1 MSTATGL
8 QALSLLA
15 QSAGIAIAEAKPK
28 MPTYAQAQEAIL
40 ADLAQRG
47 WTVKAG
53 LKIPHATS
61 KDGRYRL
68 WFKTQA
74 VYYTIV
80 GASSAGLPG
89 AHNFQAARSLWVD
102 DIRKGTPESF
112 YAAVEAG
119 LKRRD
124 GAVEEAISGRGA
136 PSPWKVGYSV
146 VKGDAKGTGSVY
158 GTIVK
163 MTSSKPLR
171 SKIEWEDGTTSVVE
185 TGHPSIRAF
194 RGKPPTAAP
203 TAEGREA
210 GDGLVEKLGGG
221 VGAQHPAI
229 TLWLKAQGEI
239 EGIPELVD
247 TVVAAADDVVKAS
260 ESKDVPQRQLRLL
273 GALQD
278 ALADLVSQSNR
289 AYAPF
294 AQGRDAMYELAKS
307 WGLSTKR
314 SGGSKPAPK
323 EVGNMTTGALLA
335 ELAKGANG
343 LHKGMEDILQTGAAA
358 RKALKNA
365 LTSANPGNLAAL
377 AIEKALDHRDAVSVG
392 LFARVK
398 GVERRAAEI
407 LRRVEADA
415 ELLGEAKGAKRARC
429 AWEGDAEIPKEVV
442 EARLEER
449 VGNGKGYSWLDS
461 DLSVVVKKSPEGADV
476 MLYSDTF
483 PTADETLRKLAL
495 SALAKAVGEHEG
507 AKLAVDKGASAVT
520 FVVKGLQ
527 LGEVE
532 VMVDEL
538 VPRLRAEFAKAA
550 AKAAKAA
557 TPTRSAGS
565 SATL

>member
-1 MSTATGL
+1 MSTTGL

-47 WTVKAG
+47 WTVKSG

-80 GASSAGLPG
+80 GASSAGMPG
-89 AHNFQAARSLWVD
+89 AHDFHSARSLWVD
-102 DIRKGTPESF
+102 DIRKGTPETF
-112 YAAVEAG
+112 YAAVEKG
-119 LKRRD
+119 LQRRD
-124 GAVEEAISGRGA
+124 SPMEGVIPGRGA
-136 PSPWKVGYSV
+136 P
-146 VKGDAKGTGSVY
+146 
-158 GTIVK
+158 
-163 MTSSKPLR
+163 
-171 SKIEWEDGTTSVVE
+171 
-185 TGHPSIRAF
+185 
-194 RGKPPTAAP
+194 
-203 TAEGREA
+203 TAEDLDA
-210 GDGLVEKLGGG
+210 SDGLEEKLGGPA
-221 VGAQHPAI
+221 GAQHPAI
-229 TLWLKAQGEI
+229 THWLKAQGEI
-239 EGIPELVD
+239 EAIPELVD
-247 TVVAAADDVVKAS
+247 LVVAAADDLVKSS

-289 AYAPF
+289 AYGPF

-307 WGLSTKR
+307 WGISTKR

-365 LTSANPGNLAAL
+365 MTSANPGNLQAL
-377 AIEKALDHRDAVSVG
+377 SIEKALDHRDAVSVG

-415 ELLGEAKGAKRARC
+415 ELLGEAKGSKRSRC
-429 AWEGDAEIPKEVV
+429 AWESDPEIPKEVV

-476 MLYSDTF
+476 MLYSDSF
-483 PTADETLRKLAL
+483 PDADETLRKLAL

-550 AKAAKAA
+550 AKASRS
-557 TPTRSAGS
+557 TRSGAAS
-565 SATL
+565 SATV

>member
-210 GDGLVEKLGGG
+210 GDGLEEKLGGG
-221 VGAQHPAI
+221 VGAQHPTI

-289 AYAPF
+289 AYGPF

-323 EVGNMTTGALLA
+323 DVGTMSTGAILA

-407 LRRVEADA
+407 HRRVEADA

-429 AWEGDAEIPKEVV
+429 AWEGDVEIPKEVV

-550 AKAAKAA
+550 AKAAKGA

-565 SATL
+565 AATL